1 MRQNFGY
8 FYSSM
13 AIGQLDVDDIG
24 NCAIEANNDEGNYY
38 YMVIETNLGFTK
50 MFEYGPV
57 QPDFNEMCKSV
68 TCTFDRI
75 EFNEKKISKRIYSFL
90 NAPGKNITQAQIV
103 DKEYALDGCK
113 DIIEYVRNS
122 NNF

>member
-13 AIGQLDVDDIG
+13 AIGQLEVEDIG
-24 NCAIEANNDEGNYY
+24 NCSIEANDDLGNFY

-50 MFEYGPV
+50 IFEYGPV

-90 NAPGKNITQAQIV
+90 NTPVRNITQAQMV
-103 DKEYALDGCK
+103 EKDYALSGCK
-113 DIIEYVRNS
+113 DIIEYMRNKS
-122 NNF
+122 NF

>member
-113 DIIEYVRNS
+113 DIIEYVRDS

>member
-1 MRQNFGY
+1 
-8 FYSSM
+8 M

-50 MFEYGPV
+50 IFEYGPV

-113 DIIEYVRNS
+113 DIIEYMRNS

>member
-50 MFEYGPV
+50 IFEYGPV